1 MKRLLAVEHVRVQ
14 LLLIYAVAPVVA
26 AVFWLLT
33 GAGPAASLLPVAA
46 AMLVVWGMGAFVVL
60 RVMGPQRYVEELAE
74 LEAGRGWARWSY
86 DEAQWASAVAAE
98 RARQQ
103 RLNRP
108 TFVALGVAGGV
119 AVVVALVT
127 EVSTLFAVG
136 FTGLLVLVG
145 AATWLVLWLGAG
157 GPAARR
163 ARAGE
168 VLVGRLGVLRRPGTY
183 AAFAPAGAL
192 TGVELLG
199 TAPMRI
205 VFTATRLARPP
216 WAYWIR
222 EQMADLVVP
231 AGRADEARAL
241 VERFHREVLSR
252 R

>member
-1 MKRLLAVEHVRVQ
+1 MKRLLAVEHVRAQ

-26 AVFWLLT
+26 AVFWLFT

-46 AMLVVWGMGAFVVL
+46 AVLVVWGIGAFVVL
-60 RVMGPQRYVEELAE
+60 RVMGPQRYVEEMAE
-74 LEAGRGWARWSY
+74 LEAGRGWVRWSY
-86 DEAQWASAVAAE
+86 DEAQWASVVAAE

-103 RLNRP
+103 RLNQP
-108 TFVALGVAGGV
+108 TFVALGVAGGA

-127 EVSTLFAVG
+127 WAVSTLFAVLA
-136 FTGLLVLVG
+136 LLVLVG
-145 AATWLVLWLGAG
+145 AATWLVLWLGGG

-168 VLVGRLGVLRRPGTY
+168 VLIGRLGVLRRPGTY
-183 AAFAPAGAL
+183 AAFAPTGAL
-192 TGVELLG
+192 TGVELVG

-205 VFTATRLARPP
+205 VFTATRLAPSP
-216 WAYWIR
+216 WAHWIR
-222 EQMADLVVP
+222 EQMADVVVP
-231 AGRADEARAL
+231 AGRVDEARAL

>member
-1 MKRLLAVEHVRVQ
+1 M
-14 LLLIYAVAPVVA
+14 IYAVAPVYA
-26 AVFWLLT
+26 AVIWLLT

-46 AMLVVWGMGAFVVL
+46 AVLVIWGMGAFVVL

-74 LEAGRGWARWSY
+74 LEAGRGWVRWSY

-98 RARQQ
+98 RARRQ

-108 TFVALGVAGGV
+108 AFVALGVACCV
-119 AVVVALVT
+119 AVVVSLVT
-127 EVSTLFAVG
+127 EVSTPFAVPA
-136 FTGLLVLVG
+136 LMVLVG

-183 AAFAPAGAL
+183 AAFAPTGAL
-192 TGVELLG
+192 TRVELVG

-205 VFTATRLARPP
+205 VFTATRLAQPP